1 MRNLVVYL
9 LIFGLYAMQTV
20 VGHMNSDPAPGRSP
34 GPPMIIATQA
44 ELTNTA
50 EDTQLAAAHYDDIK
64 TNITAAIKTTKQ
76 PTHYH
81 HQQKQYSNN
90 ANLPNASSLGK
101 DLPSVEGTVHQADDD
116 AINFRLAKSENNY
129 MTVNDNVDIA
139 NVEVIDDDNNDSDEN
154 ENENENEDEDATVSF
169 VEDVEMTANIDY
181 NATQDKLNHY
191 VAEAE
196 QKEEN
201 VFSTST
207 STSRTV
213 HSSPSMQSSACAS
226 QLSDFLNDV
235 PVIDALDITDQANST
250 SIPQGLQIQLELLHD
265 IFDTTTTNF
274 GINCGLMYKAKRK
287 ISKCTYFD
295 GNDTLSGRG
304 GSTTVAVLEQC
315 RSERKYKN
323 KPHNTLKQSNTQNEN
338 KQNQLP
344 IISCQ
349 FKHKHTHPRTS
360 S

>member
-1 MRNLVVYL
+1 
-9 LIFGLYAMQTV
+9 MQTV

-34 GPPMIIATQA
+34 GPPMIVATKA

-50 EDTQLAAAHYDDIK
+50 EDTQLAAPHYDDIK
-64 TNITAAIKTTKQ
+64 INITAVIKTTKQ

-81 HQQKQYSNN
+81 HQQKQYSNINDYN
-90 ANLPNASSLGK
+90 ANLPNASSFGK

-129 MTVNDNVDIA
+129 TPVNDNVDIA

-154 ENENENEDEDATVSF
+154 ENENENEDATVSF

-191 VAEAE
+191 AAEAE

-213 HSSPSMQSSACAS
+213 HSPSMQSSAGQSACAS
-226 QLSDFLNDV
+226 QLSDFLNDGA
-235 PVIDALDITDQANST
+235 VIDALDITDQANST

-265 IFDTTTTNF
+265 TFDTTTTNF
-274 GINCGLMYKAKRK
+274 GINCGLMYK
-287 ISKCTYFD
+287 
-295 GNDTLSGRG
+295 GL
-304 GSTTVAVLEQC
+304 
-315 RSERKYKN
+315 
-323 KPHNTLKQSNTQNEN
+323 
-338 KQNQLP
+338 
-344 IISCQ
+344 
-349 FKHKHTHPRTS
+349 
-360 S
+360 